1 MEEEE
6 KELVSKAKSGDSE
19 SFSKLYSKYYSTIHY
34 TIYMIVKNDEVT
46 NDLSSVV
53 FTKAWNKISSFVD
66 NISFKM
72 WLKTIATNT
81 AIDFLRRTKNENLNK
96 YIDDTENYIQLAD
109 DSKSPEEEYIIK
121 EKARIIMQL
130 IPKLRKKY
138 RDLINMK
145 LDGLSYK
152 QIAESVNSTELAV
165 KSDLSKARKRLK
177 QLYHSIN

>member
-1 MEEEE
+1 
-6 KELVSKAKSGDSE
+6 
-19 SFSKLYSKYYSTIHY
+19 
-34 TIYMIVKNDEVT
+34 
-46 NDLSSVV
+46 
-53 FTKAWNKISSFVD
+53 
-66 NISFKM
+66 M